1 MGQPVNEHAASV
13 RDAAAASDDP
23 PCTMDKCGM
32 DRYVVMGKL
41 TSPYGVK
48 GWLKVYS
55 YTSPMDGILDY
66 PEWQLRLDGKTAM
79 RQVVQGRRQGKGLVV
94 SLEGVASREAA
105 ELWAGAE
112 ILLPKDALPALEAGE
127 YYWHQLEGLR
137 VVTREGV
144 DLGRV
149 SYLFETGANDVL
161 VVRGDAEAV
170 DDKER
175 LLPFLPGQVVHE
187 VDLDA
192 VRMTVDWDP
201 DF

>member
-1 MGQPVNEHAASV
+1 M
-13 RDAAAASDDP
+13 RDALRESVDSPEEGSDDQHH
-23 PCTMDKCGM
+23 
-32 DRYVVMGKL
+32 VVLGKL

-66 PEWQLRLDGKTAM
+66 PEWQLRLDGKIVT
-79 RQVVQGRRQGKGLVV
+79 RRVSQGRRQGKGLVAC
-94 SLEGVASREAA
+94 LEGMTSRESA
-105 ELWAGAE
+105 EQWAGAE
-112 ILLPKDALPALEAGE
+112 ILLPKDALPRLAPGE

-137 VVTREGV
+137 VVTREDV

-161 VVRGDAEAV
+161 VVRGDAKAL

-175 LLPFLPGQVVHE
+175 LLPFLPDQVVLE

-192 VRMTVDWDP
+192 ETMTVDWDP